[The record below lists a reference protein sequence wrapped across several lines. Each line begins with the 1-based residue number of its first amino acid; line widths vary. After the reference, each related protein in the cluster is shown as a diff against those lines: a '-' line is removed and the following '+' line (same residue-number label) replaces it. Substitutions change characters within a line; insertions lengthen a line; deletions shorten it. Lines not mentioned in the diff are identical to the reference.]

1 MVAPGQDPPGRHP
14 NEALLLEALDEFDSV
29 ESTPLKLCKPS
40 LQNNQGGIC
49 SAIGDGSRVDCDEKA
64 ISEASG
70 VFKGVHFNGGL
81 RTGSYQEG
89 GGSVFPSGGEN
100 DNDLG
105 VTRVAVDEAIHVLPT
120 VEGRE
125 PSVMVS

>member
-1 MVAPGQDPPGRHP
+1 MWPSPESQRESREFLMVASGQDHPGRHP
-14 NEALLLEALDEFDSV
+14 NEDLLLEALDEFDAV

-70 VFKGVHFNGGL
+70 VFKGVQLQRRAPNWQL
-81 RTGSYQEG
+81 SRG
-89 GGSVFPSGGEN
+89 GGKRFPFWW
-100 DNDLG
+100 
-105 VTRVAVDEAIHVLPT
+105 
-120 VEGRE
+120 RE
-125 PSVMVS
+125 